1 MEVDISGL
9 DKVKVLQALYNAKAA
24 MGMGMLHYNPEPLTE
39 EDAKRA
45 IEYHTVTR
53 ADEPDQDW
61 GPEQETCY
69 FDYVAG
75 RPLKVDIAG
84 DTFSTRLYDR
94 EGGEGMGDFVIH
106 VLRIFDDPYHPIIQ
120 EVHRAG
126 MVSAIG
132 YARFLVGED
141 SPKADE
147 VFKHEDGS
155 ETLVKSLDGTLLGNE
170 ALGEAIKRAE
180 ESLRR

>member
-1 MEVDISGL
+1 MEVDIKDL
-9 DKVKVLQALYNAKAA
+9 DKVKVLQALYNAKAP
-24 MGMGMLHYNPEPLTE
+24 MGMGMLHYNPEPMS
-39 EDAKRA
+39 DDQARKA
-45 IEYHTVTR
+45 IAAFTYLDKEYP
-53 ADEPDQDW
+53 DEPDQV
-61 GPEQETCY
+61 TCY

-84 DTFSTRLYDR
+84 DTADMRLYDR
-94 EGGEGMGDFVIH
+94 DGGEGMGDFVIH
-106 VLRIFDDPYHPIIQ
+106 ILRIFDDPNHPIIQ
-120 EVHRAG
+120 ELHRNG

-147 VFKHEDGS
+147 VVKYADGS
-155 ETLVKSLDGTLLGNE
+155 EMVVKSLDGHLLGNE
-170 ALGEAIKRAE
+170 ALGAAIKRAE

>member
-1 MEVDISGL
+1 MEVDIKDL

-24 MGMGMLHYNPEPLTE
+24 MGMGMLHYNPEPMTK
-39 EDAKRA
+39 EDAEKA
-45 IEYHTVTR
+45 IEFHAYP
-53 ADEPDQDW
+53 ADET
-61 GPEQETCY
+61 GPESCY

-84 DTFSTRLYDR
+84 DTVSMRLYDR
-94 EGGEGMGDFVIH
+94 DGGEGMGDFVIH
-106 VLRIFDDPYHPIIQ
+106 ILRIFDDPNHPIIQ
-120 EVHRAG
+120 EVHKNG
-126 MVSAIG
+126 MRSAIG

-147 VFKHEDGS
+147 VVKYADGS
-155 ETLVKSLDGTLLGNE
+155 EMVVKSLEGTLLGFE
-170 ALGEAIKRAE
+170 PLADAIKRAE

>member
-1 MEVDISGL
+1 MEVDIKGL
-9 DKVKVLQALYNAKAA
+9 DKVKVLQALYNAKAP
-24 MGMGMLHYNPEPLTE
+24 MGMGMLHYNPEPMADDE
-39 EDAKRA
+39 AKRV
-45 IEYHTVTR
+45 IEYHTFP
-53 ADEPDQDW
+53 ADES
-61 GPEQETCY
+61 GPESCY

-75 RPLKVDIAG
+75 RPLKVDIAP
-84 DTFSTRLYDR
+84 DTVSMRLYDR

-106 VLRIFDDPYHPIIQ
+106 VLRIFDDPNHPIIQ
-120 EVHRAG
+120 EVHKSG

-147 VFKHEDGS
+147 VIKYSDGS
-155 ETLVKSLDGTLLGNE
+155 ETVVKSLDGTLLGNKD
-170 ALGEAIKRAE
+170 LGAAIKRAE

>member
-24 MGMGMLHYNPEPLTE
+24 MGMGMIHYTPEPMTE
-39 EDAKRA
+39 DMAKEV
-45 IEYHTVTR
+45 IEQHTYVNTFFVEG
-53 ADEPDQDW
+53 EPDR
-61 GPEQETCY
+61 ETCY

-75 RPLKVDIAG
+75 RPLKVDIAP
-84 DTFSTRLYDR
+84 DTVSMRLYDR
-94 EGGEGMGDFVIH
+94 EGGEGMGEFVIQ

-120 EVHRAG
+120 ELHKAG

-147 VFKHEDGS
+147 VIEHEDGS
-155 ETLVKSLDGTLLGNE
+155 ETIVKSLDGSLLGNE
-170 ALGEAIKRAE
+170 ALGAAIKRAE

>member
-9 DKVKVLQALYNAKAA
+9 DKVKVLQTLYNAKVP
-24 MGMGMLHYNPEPLTE
+24 MGMGMLHYDPEPLSDDE
-39 EDAKRA
+39 AKRV
-45 IEYHTVTR
+45 IEYHTFL
-53 ADEPDQDW
+53 ADDS
-61 GPEQETCY
+61 GPETCY

-84 DTFSTRLYDR
+84 DTVSMRLYDR

-106 VLRIFDDPYHPIIQ
+106 ILRIFDDPYHPIIQ
-120 EVHRAG
+120 EVHKTG

-141 SPKADE
+141 SPMADE
-147 VFKHEDGS
+147 VIKHADGS
-155 ETLVKSLDGTLLGNE
+155 EMLIKSLDGHLLGNKE
-170 ALGEAIKRAE
+170 LGEAIKRAE
-180 ESLRR
+180 RTLK